1 MLINNWYVAASSH
14 EVKTSLPLGVKMLG
28 VDFVLYRDEQGA
40 AVCLSGV
47 CCHRG
52 GILSDGVIT
61 KGCVACPYHGWEFAG
76 DGACVNIPAL
86 GVEAK
91 IPKRGRVDSY
101 PVQEKYGWVWVFL
114 GDLPDEERPAIPD
127 LFSEFDDPQT
137 WARVPFQFEA
147 KCNWM
152 RMEENSLDTAHT
164 NFVHR
169 AFGARHAPALEAS
182 AIEETQWGARV
193 SRTKP
198 APRHAQK
205 TGEMAKLITG
215 ERKNTSVNLEFSVI
229 GVCHRIQPTFRPG
242 MSLITFTARTP
253 IDAYHTRAVGWQARN
268 YLTAPEHDAERIAG
282 IEEAVREDLA
292 VVEKVQP
299 PLTPKS
305 LSHEFLTETDGMEV
319 AFRKAGRR
327 APDRGW
333 EIDCEA
339 FEKQRLTRVLVIPS
353 PRRRADPKNWIHKPV
368 PLIDPH
374 TDEDHAAP
382 SAAE

>member
-1 MLINNWYVAASSH
+1 MLINNWYVAACAH
-14 EVKTSLPLGVKMLG
+14 EVQQGKPLGVKMLG
-28 VDFVLYRDEQGA
+28 MDFVLFRDAQGS

-52 GILSDGVIT
+52 GVLSDGLIND
-61 KGCVACPYHGWEFAG
+61 GCVACPYHGWEFAG
-76 DGACVNIPAL
+76 DGACVKIPAL
-86 GVEAK
+86 GEGAK

-101 PVQEKYGWVWVFL
+101 PVQEKYGWVWTFL
-114 GDLPDEERPAIPD
+114 GDLPEEKRPAIPD
-127 LFSEFDDPQT
+127 LFPEYDDTQN
-137 WARVPFQFEA
+137 WRRMPFQFEA

-182 AIEETQWGARV
+182 LIEETEWGARV
-193 SRTKP
+193 ARTKP
-198 APRHAQK
+198 APKTEQK
-205 TGEMAKLITG
+205 SGDMAHLLQKG
-215 ERKNTSVNLEFSVI
+215 RKNTSVNLEFSVI
-229 GVCHRIQPTFRPG
+229 GVCHRINPTFRPG

-253 IDAYHTRAVGWQARN
+253 IDAYRTRAIGWQARN
-268 YLTAPEHDAERIAG
+268 YLMAPEHDAERMALID
-282 IEEAVREDLA
+282 EAVREDLS

-319 AFRKAGRR
+319 AFRKAVWR
-327 APDRGW
+327 AASQGW
-333 EIDCEA
+333 EIDRQA
-339 FEKQRLTRVLVIPS
+339 FEQERLTRVLVIPS
-353 PRRRADPKNWIHKPV
+353 PARRADPKNWIHKSV
-368 PLIDPH
+368 PLIAPH
-374 TDEDHAAP
+374 VDAASR